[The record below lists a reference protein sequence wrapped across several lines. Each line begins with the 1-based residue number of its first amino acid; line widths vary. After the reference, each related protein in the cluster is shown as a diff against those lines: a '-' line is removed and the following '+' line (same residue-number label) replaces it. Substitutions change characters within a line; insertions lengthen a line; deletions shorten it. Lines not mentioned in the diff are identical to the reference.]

1 MSTRRLY
8 YDDAYLQNFEARVL
22 SCEPASPVMS
32 ESGPRAAWEILLDQ
46 SAFYPVSGG
55 QPFDL
60 GMIGEARILDVRD
73 DGDDIV
79 HVVDRNVPIG
89 ATAGCFEW
97 ARRFDHM
104 QQHTGQ
110 HLLSAMS
117 QERYGLPTVS
127 FHLGSE
133 INTIDFRRGQPKQD
147 A

>member
-22 SCEPASPVMS
+22 SCEPISPLVTG
-32 ESGPRAAWEILLDQ
+32 SGPQAAWEILLDQ
-46 SAFYPVSGG
+46 SAFYPSSGG

-73 DGDDIV
+73 DGEEIA
-79 HVVDRNVPIG
+79 HIVDREVNTG
-89 ATAGCFEW
+89 DTSGCIDW

-110 HLLSAMS
+110 
-117 QERYGLPTVS
+117 
-127 FHLGSE
+127 
-133 INTIDFRRGQPKQD
+133 
-147 A
+147 